1 MYMVIITILER
12 KEESVQLL
20 DALEVTILI
29 NWLDFW
35 FYYQIFLFD
44 SK

>member
-29 NWLDFW
+29 NWLDF